1 MLSQIRDLVV
11 LFMCYCFADTL
22 FSSFADYRF
31 TRSYSAIEV
40 YIYFKMLEVKV
51 PIVFFSGTQG
61 WTLLEKDSRWNKRSD
76 QPLLIPNSE

>member
-1 MLSQIRDLVV
+1 MLSRIRDLVV

-51 PIVFFSGTQG
+51 PIVFFSARRDGRYWRRTRDEING
-61 WTLLEKDSRWNKRSD
+61 LTSLY
-76 QPLLIPNSE
+76 

>member
-22 FSSFADYRF
+22 FSSFADSRF

-40 YIYFKMLEVKV
+40 SIYFKILEVKV
-51 PIVFFSGTQG
+51 PIVFFRHAGMDVTG
-61 WTLLEKDSRWNKRSD
+61 EGLEM
-76 QPLLIPNSE
+76 E